1 MIFTAFNSHRG
12 HEIERKNYLDDLKIG
27 KWASQ
32 EQSESSGSNPGNSQF
47 ERRDSYQ
54 EWNDRRRPRYYRS
67 RFSRSSNSDGRNWRN
82 HRNGKLFHKASYLL
96 VFWAF
101 SHLHALIPSYTFI
114 KFWKNYPP
122 ARLFH
127 PTRLL
132 IFQFYSLLV
141 FKSSWFL
148 SRLSCKTTIMQQ

>member
-1 MIFTAFNSHRG
+1 MLIFTAFNSHRG

-67 RFSRSSNSDGRNWRN
+67 RFSRSSNSDSRNWRN
-82 HRNGKLFHKASYLL
+82 HRNGKVFHNKLMLFIIIKIYQHKTFLFKKWL
-96 VFWAF
+96 KVFHEF
-101 SHLHALIPSYTFI
+101 FV
-114 KFWKNYPP
+114 KGK
-122 ARLFH
+122 
-127 PTRLL
+127 
-132 IFQFYSLLV
+132 IFEWD
-141 FKSSWFL
+141 FK
-148 SRLSCKTTIMQQ
+148 